1 MSLLLGRSCFTSR
14 AARTH
19 ISPNHV
25 EALSLLSLTPNK
37 ILSEEEYKALLSTA
51 CLRLAEL
58 GPQIAAVLRCGH
70 LGACYIDTAAQANVS
85 SLTLADVKW
94 IPAYWSA
101 DVPGAEGK
109 VVDPTGAGNSFMG
122 GLGAA
127 LDQGFSIEE
136 GEHVYRIECVVWDM
150 G

>member
-1 MSLLLGRSCFTSR
+1 MRPNT
-14 AARTH
+14 
-19 ISPNHV
+19 SPNHV
-25 EALSLLSLTPNK
+25 EALSLLSLTPTV
-37 ILSEEEYKALLSTA
+37 ILPEEEYKVLLSTT
-51 CLRLAEL
+51 CLRLAGL

-70 LGACYIDTAAQANVS
+70 LGACYIDTAMQANVS
-85 SLTLADVKW
+85 SLSLADVKW

-101 DVPGAEGK
+101 DTPGVEGK

-127 LDQGFSIEE
+127 LDRGFNIEE
-136 GEHVYRIECVVWDM
+136 GEHLHRIDLVGCNM